1 MCVRNPL
8 AAGQLSRPDALSPA
22 RPLKLGLE
30 RPMTQVDGLESEASL
45 LVSS

>member
-1 MCVRNPL
+1 MCVRNPFG
-8 AAGQLSRPDALSPA
+8 AGQLSRPDALSA
-22 RPLKLGLE
+22 FKPLKLAIQ